1 VSHRSNDPASTFPV
15 PTASTAASVAVLPE
29 RCLCW
34 REQPHPPHWWKRIL
48 VQPGRVKCPG
58 IAERA
63 S

>member
-1 VSHRSNDPASTFPV
+1 VSDPI
-15 PTASTAASVAVLPE
+15 AASVAVLPE

-34 REQPHPPHWWKRIL
+34 REQPHPPHWWERIL